1 MTNSS
6 ITGRRHGSTTVT
18 LQDVTTA
25 AVTITEA
32 VAMKIPATDLM
43 VRLTLIGHDG
53 VGGCGNPLLRSK
65 SSLRGQSL

>member
-18 LQDVTTA
+18 LEDVTTA

-32 VAMKIPATDLM
+32 VAVKIPATDLM
-43 VRLTLIGHDG
+43 VRLTLKGH
-53 VGGCGNPLLRSK
+53 GCDSPLR
-65 SSLRGQSL
+65 LRGYNDSGG